1 VPDPA
6 ERPGDAEQRDFEAAE
21 RLLREAQ
28 AKAEEAARAASES
41 VPPRGWTTAEGG
53 SGSPFLDLAALTA
66 LLDAVKG
73 TVPPEL
79 VRQLADAVRALL
91 LALRAL
97 LDFYIE
103 RLEPERTAPVQVE
116 DIPVE

>member
-6 ERPGDAEQRDFEAAE
+6 SDPAYQEAE

-28 AKAEEAARAASES
+28 AKAEEAARAASSS
-41 VPPRGWTTAEGG
+41 VPPRGWSTPEGG
-53 SGSPFLDLAALTA
+53 SGSPFVDLAALTA

-103 RLEPERTAPVQVE
+103 RLEPERTPTVQVE

>member
-1 VPDPA
+1 MPDPA
-6 ERPGDAEQRDFEAAE
+6 YEEAE

-28 AKAEEAARAASES
+28 AKAEEAARAASGA
-41 VPPRGWTTAEGG
+41 VPPRGWSAPESG
-53 SGSPFLDLAALTA
+53 GSPFVDLAALTA
-66 LLDAVKG
+66 LLDTIKG

-79 VRQLADAVRALL
+79 ARQLADAVRALL
-91 LALRAL
+91 LALRAV

-103 RLEPERTAPVQVE
+103 RLEPERNPPAPVE

>member
-6 ERPGDAEQRDFEAAE
+6 ERREYEEAE

-28 AKAEEAARAASES
+28 AKAEEAARAAAEA
-41 VPPRGWTTAEGG
+41 VPPRGWSTPESGG
-53 SGSPFLDLAALTA
+53 SSPFVDLAALTA
-66 LLDAVKG
+66 LLDAIKG

-79 VRQLADAVRALL
+79 VRQLADALRALL

-103 RLEPERTAPVQVE
+103 RLEPERKPRVEVE
-116 DIPVE
+116 DIPVD